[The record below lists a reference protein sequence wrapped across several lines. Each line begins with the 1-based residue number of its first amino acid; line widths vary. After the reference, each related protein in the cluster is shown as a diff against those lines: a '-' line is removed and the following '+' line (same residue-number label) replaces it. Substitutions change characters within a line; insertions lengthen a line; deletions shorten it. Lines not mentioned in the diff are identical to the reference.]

1 MRYNLSALQLSQ
13 CLLVAERRNCAKL
26 ANGITNNKIDDK
38 QDDFGIN
45 LAGVMSEYVVAKYL
59 GTCLD
64 YSLSAGGDGGVVD
77 LKVNDAT
84 IQVKSTT
91 RESADLYVRERESIK
106 ADFYVSCSF
115 PAPNAVEIAG
125 YASREMFLKRG
136 AVRKLITPVWFLCE
150 TELRPIKE
158 LKNKLKN

>member
-26 ANGITNNKIDDK
+26 ANGVTNNKIDDK

-64 YSLSAGGDGGVVD
+64 YSLSAGGDGGIVD
-77 LKVNDAT
+77 LEVNGAT
-84 IQVKSTT
+84 IQVKSTF
-91 RESADLYVRERESIK
+91 RDSADLYVRERDSIK
-106 ADFYVSCSF
+106 ADFYVSCFF
-115 PAPNAVEIAG
+115 PAPNAVEVAG
-125 YASREMFLKRG
+125 YASREVFLDQG
-136 AVRKLITPVWFLCE
+136 VIRKLLTPVWMLPE

-158 LKNKLKN
+158 LRELIC